1 MVTRSRIVARG
12 PLACSLYVPVARAKN
27 PTSLLDFVGGDS
39 NEDERADQQVAG
51 TDGWLGIRATSAE
64 MGRKGAR
71 RNRARPH
78 RAARDANSR
87 FVSKTMI
94 AEHQRRA
101 ADEALAPARALIER
115 LKVDARTYAAIG
127 EPAAT
132 IVAFAKKHRCT
143 GIVMGTRG
151 QGRIAGLMLGSV
163 AAKVLYLATCPV
175 TIIK

>member
-1 MVTRSRIVARG
+1 MPNNKLLVPMDGSGSALRALKWAAKAPDAIV
-12 PLACSLYVPVARAKN
+12 LVLTVQPVM
-27 PTSLLDFVGGDS
+27 P
-39 NEDERADQQVAG
+39 
-51 TDGWLGIRATSAE
+51 
-64 MGRKGAR
+64 
-71 RNRARPH
+71 
-78 RAARDANSR
+78 NSR

-163 AAKVLYLATCPV
+163 ATKVLYLATCPV
-175 TIIK
+175 TITK